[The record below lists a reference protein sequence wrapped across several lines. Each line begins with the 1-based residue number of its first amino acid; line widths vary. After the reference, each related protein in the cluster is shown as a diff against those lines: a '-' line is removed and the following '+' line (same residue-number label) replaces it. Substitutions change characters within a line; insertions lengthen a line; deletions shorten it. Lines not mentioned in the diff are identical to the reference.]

1 MTELLT
7 LFLKSLG
14 CSQCQEFEYHENTS
28 KKFKNWKLFLKKYE
42 MYTAMIL
49 YNEKID
55 KDISYIINKNESI
68 LLLNDTDEIFIK
80 LEYVS
85 FDDDNKISI
94 LVPTDEYNDIY
105 QKIENMEK
113 SFDKKIKAQYIGTFN
128 IIKPKL

>member
-14 CSQCQEFEYHENTS
+14 CSQCQEFEYHESTS

-42 MYTAMIL
+42 MFTAMIL
-49 YNEKID
+49 YNENLK

-68 LLLNDTDEIFIK
+68 LLLDDTNEVYMK

-85 FDDDNKISI
+85 NNEESKISI
-94 LVPTDEYNDIY
+94 LVPTDEYHELY
-105 QKIENMEK
+105 QKIEEQENEFNK
-113 SFDKKIKAQYIGTFN
+113 ELDAYYIGTYN
-128 IIKPKL
+128 IMKPKI

>member
-1 MTELLT
+1 MAELLT
-7 LFLKSLG
+7 LFFKNIG
-14 CSQCQEFEYHENTS
+14 CSRCQEFEFNDNES
-28 KKFKNWKLFLKKYE
+28 KNFKNWKLYLKEYD

-55 KDISYIINKNESI
+55 KDISYIINKNESV
-68 LLLNDTDEIFIK
+68 LLLNDKDEIFIK

>member
-49 YNEKID
+49 YNEELK
-55 KDISYIINKNESI
+55 KDISYIINKNDSI
-68 LLLNDTDEIFIK
+68 LLLDDKNDVYMK

-85 FDDDNKISI
+85 YNEDSNISI
-94 LVPTDEYNDIY
+94 LVPCDTYHELY
-105 QKIENMEK
+105 QQIEEQ
-113 SFDKKIKAQYIGTFN
+113 DKEFNKELEAYYVGTFN
-128 IIKPKL
+128 IMKPKL

>member
-1 MTELLT
+1 MAELLT
-7 LFLKSLG
+7 LFLKNIG
-14 CSQCQEFEYHENTS
+14 CSKCQEFEFNDNES
-28 KKFKNWKLFLKKYE
+28 KNFKNWKLYLKEYD

-128 IIKPKL
+128 IMKPKL